1 MSAVADIPAWL
12 AWVTAALVLI
22 GAGLTLIGSFG
33 LLRLTTFY
41 ARVHAPTLGTT
52 LGAGSILIASML
64 FFSVL
69 QTRFVLHEIL
79 ITVFVTL
86 TTPVTLMLLTR
97 AAMLRDQAEGNPVGP
112 KDREADSEKDREA
125 VLSPERQAARD

>member
-1 MSAVADIPAWL
+1 MNAIDTLPDWL
-12 AWVTAALVLI
+12 AWATAVLVLA
-22 GAGLTLIGSFG
+22 GAVITLIGSVG
-33 LLRLTTFY
+33 LLRLQTFY

-79 ITVFVTL
+79 ITLFVTL

-97 AAMLRDQAEGNPVGP
+97 AAMLRDRAEGNPAFDEQVHAPDGQ
-112 KDREADSEKDREA
+112 AHSA
-125 VLSPERQAARD
+125 ER

>member
-1 MSAVADIPAWL
+1 MNAATDIPDWVAL
-12 AWVTAALVLI
+12 ATAVLVLL
-22 GAGLTLIGSFG
+22 GGGLTLIGSLG
-33 LLRLTTFY
+33 LLRLDTFY

-97 AAMLRDQAEGNPVGP
+97 AAMLRDKAEGNPVFDEDQKTEQQKQLP
-112 KDREADSEKDREA
+112 SN
-125 VLSPERQAARD
+125 

>member
-1 MSAVADIPAWL
+1 MSAIEIIPAW
-12 AWVTAALVLI
+12 AALMTSALLLI
-22 GAGLTLIGSFG
+22 GAGLTLVGSFG
-33 LLRLTTFY
+33 LIRLKTFY

-64 FFSVL
+64 FFSAA

-79 ITVFVTL
+79 IAIFVTL

-97 AAMLRDQAEGNPVGP
+97 AAMLRDNLQEEKSLMTSEGSTAFKEQKERSGP
-112 KDREADSEKDREA
+112 
-125 VLSPERQAARD
+125 

>member
-1 MSAVADIPAWL
+1 MSGIEDLPDWVALTTAV
-12 AWVTAALVLI
+12 LVLL
-22 GAGLTLIGSFG
+22 GAGLTLIGSLG
-33 LLRLTTFY
+33 LLRLDTFY

-79 ITVFVTL
+79 ITIFVTL
-86 TTPVTLMLLTR
+86 TTPVTLMLLTH
-97 AAMLRDQAEGNPVGP
+97 AAMLRDQAEGRLVISNG
-112 KDREADSEKDREA
+112 KAEDRGLRSERSSG
-125 VLSPERQAARD
+125 SP